1 MSAINISRIAG
12 LHQLLVSEGWIEDFR
27 IKDTEG
33 LVLFTHPDHECR
45 QLNLPVDHHRFD
57 DWYECC
63 ERAATKLAEMTGRDL
78 AAIWAAVDKRSRRGR
93 LRRAFREAAV
103 SAVIAAV
110 VTYSAG
116 LAWNRMTAPP
126 PVSIALAGCMDSEG
140 AMAVSRI
147 GYDIHVDLP
156 GDDDAMKTF
165 AWVRWRAL
173 QAAANVEEM
182 RKCYLEA
189 QSYSHG
195 FDEDGLIG
203 DDMRHIEDGVKTV
216 YSDIGASLVPG
227 AQSSENDRAKA
238 KAAYVAA
245 EAAGKRI
252 SIRLGTIVT
261 KWYL

>member
-27 IKDTEG
+27 IKDTQG
-33 LVLFTHPDHECR
+33 LVLFTHPDHERR
-45 QLNLPVDHHRFD
+45 QLNLPVDHQRYS

-78 AAIWAAVDKRSRRGR
+78 ATIWAAVDKRSRRGR
-93 LRRAFREAAV
+93 LRRAVREIAV
-103 SAVIAAV
+103 SAVVAAAM
-110 VTYSAG
+110 TYSAG
-116 LAWNRMTAPP
+116 LAWNHMTAPP
-126 PVSIALAGCMDSEG
+126 PVSITLAGCMDSEG
-140 AMAVSRI
+140 AMAVSRM

-156 GDDDAMKTF
+156 DDADAMKTF

-195 FDEDGLIG
+195 FDEDLLIG
-203 DDMRHIEDGVKTV
+203 DDMRRIEDGVKIV
-216 YSDIGASLVPG
+216 YSDIGASLVPSARG
-227 AQSSENDRAKA
+227 TEKDRAKA
-238 KAAYVAA
+238 KAAYFAA

-252 SIRLGTIVT
+252 SIRLGNIVA